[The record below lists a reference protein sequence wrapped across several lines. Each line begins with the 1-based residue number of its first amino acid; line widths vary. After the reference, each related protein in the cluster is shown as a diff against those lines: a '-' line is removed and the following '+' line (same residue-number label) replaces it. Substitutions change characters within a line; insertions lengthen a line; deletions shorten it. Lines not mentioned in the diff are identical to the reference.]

1 MQEIVIRQLAEGLA
15 RARLAGDRCEIANG
29 DHPQTEADGYAIQD
43 AATRAVVASGRK
55 IGGYKIGLVT
65 EQMRIQTGGRETLG
79 VDTPVY
85 GTMLADRIFQN
96 ETTVR
101 HADFVQLY
109 IEGEFAVR
117 IARDVP
123 PRACDYDRG
132 SIGDF
137 VESCFAAIEIVEFRL
152 PYFDYTP
159 PLAPLMIA
167 DNGSNWG
174 AVVGKP
180 VTDWHKLDIPSLRA
194 EMRLDGRRVAEGMAH
209 QLLGHPFEVLAW
221 MANHMNRR
229 GRSLAGGDIVLLGS
243 VTPSFKDF
251 TAPAAIDVEW
261 DALGSVAIRI
271 A

>member
-1 MQEIVIRQLAEGLA
+1 MEDAAIQRLADSLA
-15 RARLAGDRCEIANG
+15 RARLAGYRCAIANG

-43 AATRAVVASGRK
+43 AATRAVVASGRP
-55 IGGYKIGLVT
+55 IGGYKVGLVT

-85 GTMLADRIFQN
+85 GTMLADRIFRN
-96 ETTVR
+96 ETAIR
-101 HADFVQLY
+101 HADFAQLY

-117 IARDVP
+117 IGRDVP
-123 PRACDYDRG
+123 PRAGGYDRAA
-132 SIGDF
+132 IGDF

-174 AVVGKP
+174 SVIGTP
-180 VTDWHKLDIPSLRA
+180 VADWQALDIAALGA
-194 EMRLDGRRVAEGMAH
+194 DMRLDGKSVATGAAH

-221 MANHMNRR
+221 MANHMNDR
-229 GRSLAGGDIVLLGS
+229 GRSLAAGDVVLLGS
-243 VTPSFKDF
+243 VTPSFRNF
-251 TAPAAIDVEW
+251 TAPARIDVEW
-261 DALGSVAIRI
+261 DALGSVAVHIV
-271 A
+271 

>member
-1 MQEIVIRQLAEGLA
+1 MQEAAIRGLAERLA

-43 AATRAVVASGRK
+43 EATRAVVASGRK

-85 GTMLADRIFQN
+85 GTMLADRIFRE

-109 IEGEFAVR
+109 IEGEFAIR
-117 IARDVP
+117 IGRDVP
-123 PRACDYDRG
+123 VAASYDRG
-132 SIGDF
+132 NIGEF

-174 AVVGKP
+174 AVVGEP
-180 VTDWHKLDIPSLRA
+180 VTDWRALDIPALGA
-194 EMRLDGRRVAEGMAH
+194 EMRLDGRRVAEGAAH

-229 GRSLAGGDIVLLGS
+229 GRSLAARDIVLLGS
-243 VTPSFKDF
+243 VTPSFRDF
-251 TAPAAIDVEW
+251 TAPAVIGVEW

-271 A
+271 V

>member
-1 MQEIVIRQLAEGLA
+1 MQDLTILQLADSLA
-15 RARLAGDRCEIANG
+15 RARLAGHRCEIANG

-43 AATRAVVASGRK
+43 AATRAVVAGGRP
-55 IGGYKIGLVT
+55 IGGYKVGLVT
-65 EQMRIQTGGRETLG
+65 EQMRIQTGGREMLG

-85 GTMLADRIFQN
+85 GTMLADRIFRN
-96 ETTVR
+96 ETTIR

-117 IARDVP
+117 IVRDVP
-123 PRACDYDRG
+123 PRAGGYDR
-132 SIGDF
+132 SRIGDF
-137 VESCFAAIEIVEFRL
+137 VESCFAAIEIVEFRV

-174 AVVGKP
+174 SVVGKP
-180 VTDWHKLDIPSLRA
+180 VTDWRALDIPSLRA
-194 EMRLDGRRVAEGMAH
+194 EMRLDGNSVATGAAH

-221 MANHMNRR
+221 MANHMNNR
-229 GRSLAGGDIVLLGS
+229 GRSLAAGDVVLLGS

-251 TAPAAIDVEW
+251 TAPAVIDVEW

>member
-1 MQEIVIRQLAEGLA
+1 MQEVAIRQLAEELA
-15 RARLAGDRCEIANG
+15 RARLAGDRCVIANG

-65 EQMRIQTGGRETLG
+65 EQMRIQTDGRETLG

-85 GTMLADRIFQN
+85 GTMLADRIFRD

-117 IARDVP
+117 IGRDVP
-123 PRACDYDRG
+123 PRAAGYDRM

-152 PYFDYTP
+152 PYFDYAP
-159 PLAPLMIA
+159 PLAPLLIA

-174 AVVGKP
+174 SVVGKP
-180 VTDWHKLDIPSLRA
+180 VTDWCALDIPSLRA
-194 EMRLDGRRVAEGMAH
+194 EMRIDGRRVAEGMAH

-221 MANHMNRR
+221 MANHMSRR
-229 GRSLAGGDIVLLGS
+229 GCSLAGGDIVLLGS

-251 TAPAAIDVEW
+251 AAPAVIDVEW
-261 DALGSVAIRI
+261 DAFGSVAIRI
-271 A
+271 V